1 MDDRGKSRESYGRV
15 SEITARI
22 PLLALQLGG
31 GLELL
36 LRAPRGQH
44 PLALSLF
51 RPHSAEWADSTVP
64 AAGAGRRLFQHL
76 LPAIPGDALHAARH
90 RRPISALGDCRNW
103 HNERARSAARA
114 GGDPWRRRCG
124 CRAFSVR

>member
-15 SEITARI
+15 SEITATI

-36 LRAPRGQH
+36 LRAPQGQH

-51 RPHSAEWADSTVP
+51 RPHSAEWADSAVP
-64 AAGAGRRLFQHL
+64 AAGKGRRLLQYIS
-76 LPAIPGDALHAARH
+76 PVISGDAVHPARH
-90 RRPISALGDCRNW
+90 RRPISALGEGPGREAQHPDRG
-103 HNERARSAARA
+103 RAEGPS
-114 GGDPWRRRCG
+114 
-124 CRAFSVR
+124 